1 MKKKML
7 GCLLAAVI
15 LPVTLLGGCAGPLVE
30 SDEDLEVVRIVNQQ
44 LQDVFAPQLK
54 GQSVLDFWGSG
65 KRGGTYRGGINY
77 TDKRQFFN
85 EEERVLH
92 WPVSGWCN
100 MTISDALTVENYSL
114 TSSGRTDLS
123 TYYDTRFYQDYLIPR
138 GQFYLNDVDGDPL
151 DLSQVVV
158 DESRLED
165 DVYREEALARLNAF
179 FGLDFASGMRQW
191 IPQMRGSYAV
201 VFSLGPNEK
210 RPESL
215 ALLAELDQTE
225 GLSVTGIYYD
235 GLDEAAICKPF
246 RADDPINP
254 DTLDPRE
261 SLRVLAAG
269 QEIAHMLMASEL
281 YGIKE
286 IDFRKSLE
294 GLGDEDRRIS
304 CSPIGACV
312 VTDGSGFL
320 TPEMF
325 EAISKVCYRCLDVKL
340 ITDY

>member
-30 SDEDLEVVRIVNQQ
+30 SEEDLQVVQIVNQQ

-65 KRGGTYRGGINY
+65 KRAGTYRGGINY

-179 FGLDFASGMRQW
+179 FGLDFTSGMRQW

-304 CSPIGACV
+304 VNPIGACV
-312 VTDGSGFL
+312 VTDGRSFL
-320 TPEMF
+320 SPEMF

>member
-30 SDEDLEVVRIVNQQ
+30 SEEDLEVVRIVNQQ

-54 GQSVLDFWGSG
+54 GQYILRFSAGEKKG
-65 KRGGTYRGGINY
+65 KNYVGILTYA
-77 TDKRQFFN
+77 DKRLFFN
-85 EEERVLH
+85 EEERRLYRD
-92 WPVSGWCN
+92 VSGRCDFL
-100 MTISDALTVENYSL
+100 ISDALTVENYSL
-114 TSSGRTDLS
+114 TNGSVDLS
-123 TYYDTRFYQDYLIPR
+123 ASRSTRFYQDFLIPD
-138 GQFYLNDVDGDPL
+138 GLFYLNNVDGDPL

-165 DVYREEALARLNAF
+165 STYRAETANRLNAF
-179 FGLDFASGMRQW
+179 FGLNFNPEIREWQS
-191 IPQMRGSYAV
+191 QMRGSYAV

-304 CSPIGACV
+304 VNPIGACV
-312 VTDGSGFL
+312 VTDGRSFL
-320 TPEMF
+320 SPEMF